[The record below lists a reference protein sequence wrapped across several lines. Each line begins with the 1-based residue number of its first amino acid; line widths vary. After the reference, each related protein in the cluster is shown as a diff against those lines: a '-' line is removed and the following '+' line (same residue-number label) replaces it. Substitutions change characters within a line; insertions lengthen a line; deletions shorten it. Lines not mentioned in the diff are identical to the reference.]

1 MGVVLGV
8 VLMVINTLGPA
19 RRGPVHLLPV
29 LMPTTTRP
37 PGDRHPS
44 ARIARRRPLS
54 AGHVIVVMLVCALV
68 GGLLNAAGIRKTA
81 NGQPVGVRRDV
92 ARFFAEPLYDVS
104 HTLRIDQL
112 RRGLQAVTGRSG
124 DDDINASLPDPI
136 TTTTTDD
143 DEPVTS
149 TTQPP
154 PKQAFTPT
162 DQMVV
167 WIGGDSLS
175 ITPGESF
182 INLAPSTEVIDVAGD
197 NVDGQVATGL
207 SRPEVFNWPADMLDV
222 IAQDDPD
229 AVVITLGSNDDQTLT
244 GDGGVGP
251 FGSPEWIAEYRRR
264 VGGMMD
270 VVTGDGTR
278 KMFWI
283 GAPIMRNEERSETRY
298 RIINDIYREEAAKR
312 PGRVYYID
320 TYDRFTEN
328 GGYADFVDGV
338 QVRTPDGIHF
348 SREGGDQVAQ
358 IVLDQMQQVYDL
370 AAWRGGEPVTT
381 TPTTDPATA
390 VPTTRRQKAGS

>member
-1 MGVVLGV
+1 
-8 VLMVINTLGPA
+8 
-19 RRGPVHLLPV
+19 
-29 LMPTTTRP
+29 MPTTTPRSS
-37 PGDRHPS
+37 DRHPS
-44 ARIARRRPLS
+44 ARIPRRRPLS

-81 NGQPVGVRRDV
+81 NGQPVGLRRDV

-104 HTLRIDQL
+104 HALRIDQI

-136 TTTTTDD
+136 VIDD
-143 DEPVTS
+143 DSPTTS

-154 PKQAFTPT
+154 RKQAFSPSER
-162 DQMVV
+162 MVV

-182 INLAPSTEVIDVAGD
+182 INLAPSTEVIDVAGP

-207 SRPEVFNWPADMLDV
+207 ARPEVFNWPAHMLDV

-229 AVVITLGSNDDQTLT
+229 AVVLTLGSNDDQNLT
-244 GDGGVGP
+244 GEGGVGP
-251 FGSPEWIAEYRRR
+251 FASPEWIAEYRRR

-270 VVTGDGTR
+270 VVTGDGRR
-278 KMFWI
+278 KLFWL

-298 RIINDIYREEAAKR
+298 RIIDDIYREEAAKR

-320 TYDRFTEN
+320 IYDRFTVD
-328 GGYADFVDGV
+328 GGYADFIDGV

-348 SREGGDQVAQ
+348 SREGGDQIARV
-358 IVLDQMQQVYDL
+358 VLDAMDQVYDL
-370 AAWRGGEPVTT
+370 TSWRTRAPTT
-381 TPTTDPATA
+381 TVVPGPGTTATPGPAGTTKPTART
-390 VPTTRRQKAGS
+390 KG